1 MSDNDFSMSVSKKK
15 DEDKEK
21 KFLGRLQYKL
31 DYDFDKNALT
41 VVIVQAEELPAMD
54 LGGTSDP
61 YVKLFLLPEKKKKFQ
76 TKVQRKSLNPV
87 FNESFTF
94 KIPFAEIAGQ
104 TLVLNVFDFD
114 RFGKHDQIGQISIPL
129 GKIDLAVS
137 IEKTDLIESPP
148 ENRLGEVC
156 LALRYVPNKN
166 KLSVV
171 VMECKNLKKM
181 DVLGLSD
188 PYVKIYLMMGTKRL
202 EKKKTTI
209 KMKTLNPYYNESFS
223 FDVTPE
229 KMMRVHLHVT
239 VSDYDRVGS
248 NERIGQVIIG
258 TCATGVA
265 LKQWNDM
272 LATPR
277 RSVAQWHT
285 LVPFN
290 DD

>member
-1 MSDNDFSMSVSKKK
+1 MTSTPSKKK
-15 DEDKEK
+15 NHHDDEKEK
-21 KFLGRLQYKL
+21 KFLGRLQYRL
-31 DYDFDKNALT
+31 EYDFDKSHLT
-41 VVIVQAEELPAMD
+41 VGIIQAEELPAMD

-61 YVKLFLLPEKKKKFQ
+61 YVKIFLLPDKKKKFQ

-94 KIPFAEIAGQ
+94 KVPYSEIGGQ
-104 TLVLNVFDFD
+104 TLVMNVFDFD
-114 RFGKHDQIGQISIPL
+114 RFGKHDQIGQVSVPL
-129 GKIDLAVS
+129 GKIDLAS
-137 IEKTDLIESPP
+137 TIEKTERIESPP

-188 PYVKIYLMMGTKRL
+188 PYVKIYLMMQNKRL

-229 KMMRVHLHVT
+229 KMQRVHLHVT

-248 NERIGQVIIG
+248 NERIGQVLIG
-258 TCATGVA
+258 NCAQGVG
-265 LKQWNDM
+265 LKQWQDM

-285 LVPFN
+285 LQPFN

>member
-1 MSDNDFSMSVSKKK
+1 MSVSKKK

-41 VVIVQAEELPAMD
+41 CVIVQAEELPAMD

-94 KIPFAEIAGQ
+94 KIPFSEVASQ

-129 GKIDLAVS
+129 GKIDLATS
-137 IEKTDLIESPP
+137 LEKTDLIESPP